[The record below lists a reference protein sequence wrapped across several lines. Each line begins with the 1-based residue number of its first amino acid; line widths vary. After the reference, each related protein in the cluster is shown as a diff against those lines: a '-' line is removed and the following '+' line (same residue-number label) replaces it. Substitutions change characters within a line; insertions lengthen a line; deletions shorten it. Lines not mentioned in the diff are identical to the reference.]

1 MQIPAELSVC
11 TKKALARLSM
21 GDLTAGEML
30 AYLSDPRRKSTAFP
44 KEIAERTV
52 SLLVAEGFLDDK
64 RYFRL
69 FVKRLD
75 EKGYGP
81 RRIRQ
86 ELSRHLFPPR
96 YIEAAMERE
105 VDYTRRALRFLQK
118 KAGAAELAQT
128 PAGRKKLCDALLRY
142 GYDYSAAGGAVKL
155 FSQCDDENE

>member
-1 MQIPAELSVC
+1 MQVPAELSLC
-11 TKKALARLSM
+11 TKKALSRLSM

-64 RYFRL
+64 RYLKL

-81 RRIRQ
+81 RRMKG

-96 YIEAAMERE
+96 YIEATMERKI
-105 VDYTRRALRFLQK
+105 DYTRRALRFLQK
-118 KAGAAELAQT
+118 KAGAADLAKT
-128 PAGRKKLCDALLRY
+128 PEGRKKLCDALLRY
-142 GYDYSAAGGAVKL
+142 GYDYTAAGSAVKL
-155 FSQCDDENE
+155 FSQNEENE